1 MTDAVGTAIRIA
13 TTEGWYLSW
22 WTDTNAVPGTR
33 YYYWVKAIAGTL
45 ASEFSISATAVRSL
59 AAPTVT
65 VSTERHVKQI
75 VLSWNAVDGATSY
88 KILRGTS
95 DSPSSATTLVTKTG
109 TSYTDSS
116 IEWNTTYYYWVVA
129 RNGSAEATSARVSGI
144 VQVDLMPL
152 RSLLTGIEAARPDG
166 ILSDVELNKAMNN
179 STIADMD
186 GDPSKIS
193 DAEMSI
199 LLRIQAL
206 NQDKNL
212 ISAVIAGTYMSYSG
226 MTESILA
233 ELISL
238 SDAVKALTKY

>member
-1 MTDAVGTAIRIA
+1 
-13 TTEGWYLSW
+13 
-22 WTDTNAVPGTR
+22 
-33 YYYWVKAIAGTL
+33 
-45 ASEFSISATAVRSL
+45 
-59 AAPTVT
+59 
-65 VSTERHVKQI
+65 
-75 VLSWNAVDGATSY
+75 
-88 KILRGTS
+88 
-95 DSPSSATTLVTKTG
+95 
-109 TSYTDSS
+109 
-116 IEWNTTYYYWVVA
+116 
-129 RNGSAEATSARVSGI
+129 
-144 VQVDLMPL
+144 MPL

-199 LLRIQAL
+199 FLRIQAL

-226 MTESILA
+226 MTETILA